1 MLKFN
6 PNCVIKYHCDNVKKP
21 EFGVP
26 FVSKFD
32 VVMNALDN
40 LAARRHVNRLCL
52 AAKKPLIES
61 GTTGYLGQVSV
72 HLPHKTECFECTE
85 KPTPKTYPIC
95 TLVRPSNNAHAGTV
109 RELSLTGHLWMVGGG
124 AGLDAKQAHPPRAL
138 GQNGVRGLLW
148 EL

>member
-1 MLKFN
+1 MAYQQPLGYASSGKMAAPMDTQSESDASLMALGRLRRERAETLKS
-6 PNCVIKYHCDNVKKP
+6 VLHA
-21 EFGVP
+21 G
-26 FVSKFD
+26 
-32 VVMNALDN
+32 

-61 GTTGYLGQVSV
+61 GTTGYLGQGSV

-109 RELSLTGHLWMVGGG
+109 RELSLTSH
-124 AGLDAKQAHPPRAL
+124 
-138 GQNGVRGLLW
+138 
-148 EL
+148 